1 MASTSSCKVCRRSSG
16 QTDGWWTVHDYK
28 TEPVTS
34 YKLCAGCYRNKSLLA
49 YRDTIIEALEAIKI
63 TDQEPALHVAMQVM
77 KQHCIGKVRDLPFN
91 E

>member
-1 MASTSSCKVCRRSSG
+1 MKSKCNVCHRLSKE
-16 QTDGWWTVHDYK
+16 TDGWWTVWELQREY
-28 TEPVTS
+28 S
-34 YKLCAGCYRNKSLLA
+34 LCPSCYRNKSLLA

-91 E
+91 D

>member
-1 MASTSSCKVCRRSSG
+1 MKSKCNVCKRESK
-16 QTDGWWTVHDYK
+16 QTEGWWSVY
-28 TEPVTS
+28 ELQRQ
-34 YKLCAGCYRNKSLLA
+34 YELCPSCYRNKSLLA

-91 E
+91 D

>member
-1 MASTSSCKVCRRSSG
+1 MKSKCAVCKRESK
-16 QTDGWWTVHDYK
+16 QTEGWWSVYELQRQYD
-28 TEPVTS
+28 
-34 YKLCAGCYRNKSLLA
+34 LCPSCYRNKSLLA

-91 E
+91 D

>member
-1 MASTSSCKVCRRSSG
+1 MASISKCNGCRRSSKE
-16 QTDGWWTVHDYK
+16 TDGWWTVY
-28 TEPVTS
+28 ELQREYS
-34 YKLCAGCYRNKSLLA
+34 LCPSCYRNKSLLA

-91 E
+91 D